1 MHVLG
6 IDTATDQV
14 GVAIGDRR
22 RLLGDLR
29 LRRGRR
35 HAELLVPAIRRLAD
49 DVDVQLAQ
57 LAALGVGL
65 GPGLF
70 TGLRVGI
77 ATTKLLAQVLRLPVV
92 GVASLDLVA
101 YPLRHSERQVATVV
115 DARRGEVFWAL
126 YRPVPGGVQ
135 RVTDYAV
142 ASPED
147 VAAELDAR
155 REETLLAGDGVT
167 AYGSCFDD
175 LGHVE
180 WAGPAFD
187 HPSPAALV
195 QLAAARVEREDFG
208 RPADLRPLYLREADA
223 AINWERR
230 AS

>member
-14 GVAIGDRR
+14 GVA
-22 RLLGDLR
+22 LGDGERVLGEVR
-29 LRRGRR
+29 VRRARR
-35 HAELLVPAIRRLAD
+35 HAELLVPVVRGLARD
-49 DVDVQLAQ
+49 LDVELTH

-77 ATTKLLAQVLRLPVV
+77 TTAKLLAQALRLPVV
-92 GVASLDLVA
+92 GFSSLDLVA
-101 YPLRHSERQVATVV
+101 YPLRHTERRVAAVI

-135 RVTDYAV
+135 RVSDYAV
-142 ASPED
+142 APPAE
-147 VAAELDAR
+147 VAAELSVQRD
-155 REETLLAGDGVT
+155 ETLLAGDGV
-167 AYGSCFDD
+167 APYRREFDD
-175 LGHVE
+175 LGHAE

-187 HPSPAALV
+187 HPSPSALV
-195 QLAAARVEREDFG
+195 QLAAARVEREEFT
-208 RPADLRPLYLREADA
+208 RPEELRPVYLREADA

-230 AS
+230 FS